1 MIPDLPCPR
10 CGGDLLP
17 DILREAELCCL
28 MCSRRYN
35 LVERRLEPAQL
46 DFLSFHGGAP
56 RRRREGQPRYKPP
69 A

>member
-1 MIPDLPCPR
+1 MSPELACPR

-17 DILREAELCCL
+17 DTLREADLICL

-35 LVERRLEPAQL
+35 LVERRLEPAQGS
-46 DFLSFHGGAP
+46 FLSFHGGGEPKP
-56 RRRREGQPRYKPP
+56 RRRR